1 MDHLLKKRTYNS
13 NKPERKPIKTD
24 EKTDNNNI
32 YDTVKA
38 IIERGKKR

>member
-1 MDHLLKKRTYNS
+1 MDHLLKKQTCK
-13 NKPERKPIKTD
+13 KPEEEPVKTD
-24 EKTDNNNI
+24 KKTDNNNI

>member
-1 MDHLLKKRTYNS
+1 MDHLLKKQTC
-13 NKPERKPIKTD
+13 KTPEGEPVKTD
-24 EKTDNNNI
+24 KKTDNNI

>member
-1 MDHLLKKRTYNS
+1 MDHLLKKQTCKTEG
-13 NKPERKPIKTD
+13 KPVKTD
-24 EKTDNNNI
+24 KKTDNNNI